1 MEESAGSNVHVNAV
15 TILGVKA
22 TRPSFLEKVTN
33 KILKAKNVADVI
45 NTSQDVAEDL
55 MRFDIF
61 DNVQILLDNATDSDP
76 LAAPDS
82 INVVYQLKE
91 KSRVFI
97 KTGTEIGN
105 NEGNMVFLYLIR
117 AFDTDSTKYLKMH
130 RMDQL
135 LFVTFSVELSYWK
148 LLHHSAQ
155 EIALL
160 SKYENLHKID
170 HCVVANLIYS
180 SHSLNLLMH
189 HPTQR

>member
-33 KILKAKNVADVI
+33 KILQAKNVANVI

-105 NEGNMVFLYLIR
+105 NEGNMVILYLIY
-117 AFDTDSTKYLKMH
+117 ACNA
-130 RMDQL
+130 
-135 LFVTFSVELSYWK
+135 VLSIWK
-148 LLHHSAQ
+148 
-155 EIALL
+155 
-160 SKYENLHKID
+160 N
-170 HCVVANLIYS
+170 
-180 SHSLNLLMH
+180 
-189 HPTQR
+189 T